1 MVNSCFVLICVYP
14 PSSYSY
20 TLFNFGYQKT
30 PPQKKYDPAFTVSK
44 DINWR
49 QLTSNYIFFSK
60 CNKRKRKIKGKNSN
74 IEREREQERE
84 RERARGRERGIERK
98 NCSLIR
104 VQSAAWFFWERFGL
118 WTGQLLLEKTYL
130 SSLGSRIS
138 SGKVGCNSKPWEQT
152 YLSELDPLMAQC
164 LANLWK
170 KGSLI
175 RV

>member
-60 CNKRKRKIKGKNSN
+60 CNKRKRKIKGKNCN

-84 RERARGRERGIERK
+84 RESERK
-98 NCSLIR
+98 RKRNRKEELFFNKGSISGLI
-104 VQSAAWFFWERFGL
+104 
-118 WTGQLLLEKTYL
+118 LL
-130 SSLGSRIS
+130 
-138 SGKVGCNSKPWEQT
+138 GKVWTLNWAIAFGKNIPFFPWLQ
-152 YLSELDPLMAQC
+152 DQ
-164 LANLWK
+164 LWK
-170 KGSLI
+170 SWLQF
-175 RV
+175 